1 MHFIITSL
9 TPSIFF
15 APFCRQKGLDATLGE
30 KYRQKHISHSENS
43 LHYFVVRVGQVRY
56 IVK

>member
-30 KYRQKHISHSENS
+30 KFRQNTSCTPSILCTILSSEWGRFGAS
-43 LHYFVVRVGQVRY
+43 
-56 IVK
+56 